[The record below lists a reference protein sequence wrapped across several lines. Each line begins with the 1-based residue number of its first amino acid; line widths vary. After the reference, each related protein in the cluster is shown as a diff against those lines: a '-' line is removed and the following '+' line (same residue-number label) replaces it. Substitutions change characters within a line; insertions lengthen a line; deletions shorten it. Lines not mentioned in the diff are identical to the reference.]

1 MHSMKVIDRGLTITL
16 ADDDPRAE
24 QIRVVLS
31 ADASKQHPIT
41 TLWNECSNEQR
52 AVLASI
58 ASAGEITQEALE
70 KALGDVTA
78 TNLRARNIGLSK
90 IAKRVGVPY
99 PIRTT
104 GGRREY
110 RRFTLASDV
119 ARQILRLN
127 AKTAKMRHKP

>member
-1 MHSMKVIDRGLTITL
+1 MKVIDRGLTIML

-24 QIRVVLS
+24 QVRVILS
-31 ADASKQHPIT
+31 VAASRQHPIT
-41 TLWNECSNEQR
+41 TLWNECSNDQR
-52 AVLASI
+52 AVLVAI

-70 KALGDVTA
+70 KALGDVPA

-90 IAKRVGVPY
+90 VSKRVGVPY

-110 RRFTLASDV
+110 RRFTLAPDT
-119 ARQILRLN
+119 ARHVLRLN
-127 AKTAKMRHKP
+127 AKTAHRRRP